1 MWAVLKDILSPS
13 KYIPHGHCYLWQTP
27 LVGLHLVS
35 DLLIAIA
42 YFSIP
47 VMLIYFVQK
56 RNDVP
61 FLKVFVLFSA
71 FILACGTGHLLEVW
85 TLWHPAYWITGI
97 EKGFTALVS
106 CYTALEMVTLLPQFL
121 SLQTPDRLEAI
132 NQELQR
138 EIAERQ
144 QAEKTLQS
152 VVAGTAGV
160 IGEQFFP
167 ALVQHLASALD
178 VRNVFVAKIIGNGR
192 LKTLAFWAGDKL
204 ESGFEY
210 EAIDTPCEPV
220 VEERRLFYFPNRVQ
234 EKFPKALVL
243 KAMGAV
249 CYLGVPLLDGQQQV
263 IGVLCINSDRPL
275 NHPDSAKAIMQIF
288 AARAAAELQ
297 RQKAESALRQGY
309 DELETRIQQRT
320 SELSASNAALQ
331 TEIKE
336 KIAAELAL
344 RTSQSRL
351 RKQQIGLLKLAKSN
365 NLYEGNF
372 SAALAEIT
380 KLACR
385 TIKVERGSLWFY
397 NDDKS
402 QLYCADLY
410 ELSLDQHSL
419 GAKISVTDYPQYF
432 QALETSRAIA
442 AHDARND
449 KRTKEMSE
457 SYLNAL
463 SITSTL
469 NVPIQLKGKTVGV
482 LCLEHTKTARYW
494 SLETQNFASYLAYMT
509 ALAMETRDR
518 QRAEAA
524 LRESEQMYR
533 QILDAIT
540 DMVLVKAPQSR
551 ILWANKAF
559 RDYYGMTNEELRDI
573 IDAAFNKPDYTQQY
587 IKDDAYVFNTGHT
600 LAILEEP
607 VTRHDGVVRQFD
619 TIKSPIFNSEGEVV
633 MTVGLSRDA
642 ADRKQVES
650 ALWEIAEREK
660 AIAKIIQR
668 MRQTLDIEQ
677 IFGATTF
684 ELQQVLGCDRAVIYR
699 FNSDWSG
706 EFVSESVASG
716 WTSLMQRQNKESE
729 LTEIAVD
736 EPNCAVKTLANINNP
751 VKNPDTYLQAT
762 QGSIYHSRRSYRC
775 VPDIYTANFTR
786 CYIELLEQFQVRAY
800 IIVPIF
806 CGNKLWGLLAT
817 YQNSSPRQWTEAEIK
832 MVGQIGEQ
840 LGIAIQQAELL
851 AQTQQQS
858 IELQKAKETADNA
871 NKAKSEF
878 LANMSHELRTPL
890 NAILGFSQILNREP
904 GLTAQ
909 HQQFLGIINRSGEH
923 LLELINDILEMSK
936 IEAGRVVLNENNFDL
951 YHLLN
956 RLEEMLRLKAESKGL
971 QLNFTR
977 SNNVPQYIKTDESK
991 LRQVLI
997 NLLGNAIKFTET
1009 GSVNLRVILSE
1020 NDNYQLP
1027 SFPGSARERNYQL
1040 VFEIED
1046 TGPGIAPEEIDKL
1059 FKAFEQTKTGLNS
1072 NQGTGLG
1079 LCISQKFVQ
1088 LMGGEITV
1096 SSQPG
1101 QGAKFCFN
1109 IQTTAVESPEF
1120 ETSQSIVKKVVGL
1133 APNQPSYRILVVEDK
1148 QSNRLLLVE
1157 FLTSLGFEVRE
1168 AENGQE
1174 GIEIWE
1180 SWEPNLICM
1189 DWRMPVMD
1197 GYEATKRIKSDPK
1210 GKETAIIVLTA
1221 SAFEEERQVIL
1232 SAGCDDFV
1240 RKPFKEEEL
1249 LRAIAQHLDVKYLYE
1264 DEAPPIET
1272 KRENSQNLQNIETI
1286 HNSDMALQI
1295 AKMPTNWIKQL
1306 YQAAVANNDTL
1317 IFQLIEQIPSDNFA
1331 LAIHLTDLAVE
1342 FEFDQ
1347 IVQLS
1352 GLIANG

>member
-1 MWAVLKDILSPS
+1 MWEILKNLFSPS
-13 KYIPHGHCYLWQTP
+13 QYIPHGHCYLWQTP
-27 LVGLHLVS
+27 LVGLHVVS

-47 VMLIYFVQK
+47 VMLVYFVHK
-56 RNDVP
+56 RSDVP
-61 FLKVFVLFSA
+61 FLKVFVLFGA
-71 FILACGTGHLLEVW
+71 FILACGTGHLLDIW
-85 TLWHPAYWITGI
+85 TLWHPAYWVSGI
-97 EKGFTALVS
+97 EQALTALVS

-121 SLQTPDRLEAI
+121 SLQTPDRLAAI

-138 EIAERQ
+138 QIAERQ
-144 QAEKTLQS
+144 QAEQTLQS
-152 VVAGTAGV
+152 VVTGTASV
-160 IGEQFFP
+160 IGEEFFP

-178 VRNVFVAKIIGNGR
+178 LRNVFVAEITGPMR
-192 LKTLAFWAGDKL
+192 LKTLAFWSGDKA

-210 EAIDTPCEPV
+210 DAIDTPCQPV
-220 VEERRLFYFPNRVQ
+220 VEEGKLFYFPDRVQ
-234 EKFPKALVL
+234 ERFPKALGL

-275 NHPDSAKAIMQIF
+275 KHPDSAKAIMQIF

-297 RQKAESALRQGY
+297 RQKAESALRGAY
-309 DELETRIQQRT
+309 EELEIRVQERT
-320 SELSASNAALQ
+320 WELRATNAALQ

-336 KIAAELAL
+336 RIAAESAL
-344 RTSQSRL
+344 RASQTRL

-385 TIKVERGSLWFY
+385 TLDVERGSLWFY

-410 ELSLDQHSL
+410 ELSLEQHSL
-419 GAKISVTDYPQYF
+419 GAKISVVDYPHYF
-432 QALETSRAIA
+432 QALETSRVIA

-449 KRTKEMSE
+449 KRTKELGA

-463 SITSTL
+463 SITSML
-469 NVPIQLKGKTVGV
+469 DVPIQLKGTTVGV
-482 LCLEHTKTARYW
+482 LCLEHTKTARRW
-494 SLETQNFASYLAYMT
+494 SIESQNFASYLAYMT

-540 DMVLVKAPQSR
+540 DMVLVKGPKSR
-551 ILWANKAF
+551 IVWGNKAF

-573 IDAAFNKPDYTQQY
+573 IDAPFNDPDYTQQY
-587 IKDDAYVFNTGHT
+587 IKDDAYVFNTGET
-600 LAILEEP
+600 LIILEEP
-607 VTRHDGVVRQFD
+607 VTRHDGVVGQFD
-619 TIKSPIFNSEGEVV
+619 TIKSPIFNSEGQVV
-633 MTVGLSRDA
+633 MTVGVSRDA
-642 ADRKQVES
+642 AERKQVES
-650 ALWEIAEREK
+650 ALREIAAREK

-684 ELQQVLGCDRAVIYR
+684 ELQQALGCDRAVIYR

-716 WTSLMQRQNKESE
+716 WIPLMQRQNNEFE
-729 LTEIAVD
+729 LTETAVI
-736 EPNCAVKTLANINNP
+736 ESTCAVRTLANINNP
-751 VKNPDTYLQAT
+751 IKGTDTYLQAT
-762 QGSIYHSRRSYRC
+762 QGGIYNERTSYRC
-775 VPDIYTANFTR
+775 VSDIYSANFTP
-786 CYIELLEQFQVRAY
+786 CYLEILEQFQVRAY

-817 YQNSSPRQWTEAEIK
+817 YQNSSPRQWTNAEIK
-832 MVGQIGEQ
+832 MVVQIGEQ
-840 LGIAIQQAELL
+840 LGVAIQQAELL
-851 AQTQQQS
+851 AQTQKQS
-858 IELQKAKETADNA
+858 IELQKAKEAADNA

-890 NAILGFSQILNREP
+890 NAILGFSQILNRNQSLAPE
-904 GLTAQ
+904 

-936 IEAGRVVLNENNFDL
+936 IESGRVALNENDFDL
-951 YHLLN
+951 YRLLN
-956 RLEEMLRLKAESKGL
+956 SLEEMLRLKAESKGL
-971 QLNFTR
+971 QLTFSR
-977 SNNVPQYIKTDESK
+977 SNDVTQFIITDESK

-997 NLLGNAIKFTET
+997 NLLGNAIKFTEK
-1009 GSVNLRVILSE
+1009 GSVTLRVTVREKS
-1020 NDNYQLP
+1020 NSQLP
-1027 SFPGSARERNYQL
+1027 SFPGSAWERNYQL
-1040 VFEIED
+1040 HFEIED

-1059 FKAFEQTKTGLNS
+1059 FRAFEQTKTGLKS

-1101 QGAKFCFN
+1101 EGAKFGFN
-1109 IQTTAVESPEF
+1109 ILASSVENPRL
-1120 ETSQSIVKKVVGL
+1120 ETNQHIVKKVVGL
-1133 APNQPSYRILVVEDK
+1133 APNQPSYRILAVEDK
-1148 QSNRLLLVE
+1148 PSNRLLLVE

-1174 GIEIWE
+1174 AIEIWE
-1180 SWEPNLICM
+1180 SWEPHLICM

-1197 GYEATKRIKSDPK
+1197 GYEATKRIKSHPK

-1221 SAFEEERQVIL
+1221 SAFEEERQVII
-1232 SAGCDDFV
+1232 SAGCDEFV
-1240 RKPFKEEEL
+1240 RKPFKQEEL
-1249 LRAIAQHLDVKYLYE
+1249 LRAIAQHLGVKYLYE
-1264 DEAPPIET
+1264 DEAPQIE
-1272 KRENSQNLQNIETI
+1272 SQRQNLPNLQNLETMP
-1286 HNSDMALQI
+1286 NSDIALGI
-1295 AKMPTNWIKQL
+1295 AKMPTNWMKQL
-1306 YQAAVANNDTL
+1306 YQAAVTGNDGL
-1317 IFQLIEQIPSDNFA
+1317 IFQLIDQIPAENCS
-1331 LAIHLTDLAVE
+1331 LAITLTDLAVDFQ
-1342 FEFDQ
+1342 FEQ
-1347 IVQLS
+1347 IVALM
-1352 GLIANG
+1352 ANG

>member
-1 MWAVLKDILSPS
+1 MWEVLKNIFSPS
-13 KYIPHGHCYLWQTP
+13 QYMPHGHCYLWQTP
-27 LVGLHLVS
+27 LVGLHVVS

-47 VMLIYFVQK
+47 AMLVYFVHK
-56 RNDVP
+56 RSDVP
-61 FLKVFVLFSA
+61 FLQVFVLFGA
-71 FILACGTGHLLEVW
+71 FILACGTGHLLDIW
-85 TLWHPAYWITGI
+85 TLWHPAYWVSGI
-97 EKGFTALVS
+97 EQALTALVS

-121 SLQTPDRLEAI
+121 SLQTPERLEAI
-132 NQELQR
+132 NKELQR

-144 QAEKTLQS
+144 QAEQTLQS
-152 VVAGTAGV
+152 VVTGTASV
-160 IGEQFFP
+160 IGEEFFP
-167 ALVQHLASALD
+167 ALVEHLASALD
-178 VRNVFVAKIIGNGR
+178 VRNVFVAEITGPMR
-192 LKTLAFWAGDKL
+192 LKTLAFWSGDKA

-210 EAIDTPCEPV
+210 GAIDTPCQPV
-220 VEERRLFYFPNRVQ
+220 VEEGKLFYFPDRVQ
-234 EKFPKALVL
+234 ERFPKAQGL

-249 CYLGVPLLDGQQQV
+249 CYLGVPLLDGQKQV

-275 NHPDSAKAIMQIF
+275 KHPDSAKAIMQIF

-297 RQKAESALRQGY
+297 RQAAESALRGAF
-309 DELETRIQQRT
+309 DELEIRVQERT
-320 SELSASNAALQ
+320 SELSATLTALQ

-336 KIAAELAL
+336 RIAAESAL
-344 RTSQSRL
+344 RASQTRL

-365 NLYEGNF
+365 TLYEGNF

-380 KLACR
+380 KLACL
-385 TIKVERGSLWFY
+385 TLNVERGSLWFY

-410 ELSLDQHSL
+410 ELHLEQHSL
-419 GAKISVTDYPQYF
+419 GAKISVADYPNYI
-432 QALETSRAIA
+432 QALETSRVIA
-442 AHDARND
+442 AHDALKD
-449 KRTKEMSE
+449 KRTKELGA

-463 SITSTL
+463 SITSML
-469 NVPIQLKGKTVGV
+469 DVPIQLKGQTVGV
-482 LCLEHTKTARYW
+482 LCLEHTKTARRW
-494 SLETQNFASYLAYMT
+494 SIESQNFASYLAYMT

-524 LRESEQMYR
+524 LRDSEQMYR

-540 DMVLVKAPQSR
+540 DMVLVKGPESR
-551 ILWANKAF
+551 IVWGNRAF

-573 IDAAFNKPDYTQQY
+573 IDAPFNEPDYTQQY
-587 IKDDAYVFNTGHT
+587 IKDDAYVFNTGNT
-600 LAILEEP
+600 LTILEEP
-607 VTRHDGVVRQFD
+607 VTGHDGVVRQFD

-642 ADRKQVES
+642 AERKQVES
-650 ALWEIAEREK
+650 ALREIAEREK

-684 ELQQVLGCDRAVIYR
+684 ELQQALGCDRAVIYR

-716 WTSLMQRQNKESE
+716 WIPLMQRQNNEFA
-729 LTEIAVD
+729 LTETAVT
-736 EPNCAVKTLANINNP
+736 ESTCAVQTLANINNP
-751 VKNPDTYLQAT
+751 VKDTDTYLQAT
-762 QGSIYHSRRSYRC
+762 QGGIYNERTTYRC
-775 VPDIYTANFTR
+775 VPDIYAANFTP
-786 CYIELLEQFQVRAY
+786 CYLEILEQFQVRAY

-806 CGNKLWGLLAT
+806 CGNKLWGLLAN
-817 YQNSSPRQWTEAEIK
+817 YQNSSPRKWTDAEIK
-832 MVGQIGEQ
+832 MAVQVGEQ
-840 LGIAIQQAELL
+840 LGVAIQQAELL

-858 IELQKAKETADNA
+858 IELQKAKEAADNA

-890 NAILGFSQILNREP
+890 NAILGFSQILNREKSLAP
-904 GLTAQ
+904 E

-936 IEAGRVVLNENNFDL
+936 IEAGRIVLNENDFDL
-951 YHLLN
+951 YRLLN

-971 QLNFTR
+971 ELTFSR
-977 SNNVPQYIKTDESK
+977 SNDVPQFIKTDESK

-997 NLLGNAIKFTET
+997 NLLGNAIKFTEK
-1009 GSVNLRVILSE
+1009 GSVTFRVNVGDRS
-1020 NDNYQLP
+1020 NYQLP
-1027 SFPGSARERNYQL
+1027 ITNYQFPIPNSQL
-1040 VFEIED
+1040 HFEIED

-1059 FKAFEQTKTGLNS
+1059 FRAFEQTKTGLKS

-1101 QGAKFCFN
+1101 EGAKFCFN
-1109 IQTTAVESPEF
+1109 ILASSVENPRF
-1120 ETSQSIVKKVVGL
+1120 ETNQQIVKKVIGL

-1148 QSNRLLLVE
+1148 PSNRLLLVK

-1174 GIEIWE
+1174 AIEIWE
-1180 SWEPNLICM
+1180 SWQPHLICM

-1197 GYEATKRIKSDPK
+1197 GYEATKIIKSHPK

-1221 SAFEEERQVIL
+1221 SAFEEERQVII
-1232 SAGCDDFV
+1232 SAGCDEFV

-1249 LRAIAQHLDVKYLYE
+1249 LNAIAQHLGVKYLYE

-1272 KRENSQNLQNIETI
+1272 KRENRQNLETMP
-1286 HNSDMALQI
+1286 NSDMALQI

-1306 YQAAVANNDTL
+1306 YQAAVTGNDGL
-1317 IFQLIEQIPSDNFA
+1317 IFQLIDQIPAENCS
-1331 LAIHLTDLAVE
+1331 LAITLTDLAVDFQ
-1342 FEFDQ
+1342 FEQ
-1347 IVQLS
+1347 IVQLC
-1352 GLIANG
+1352 GLVANG